1 MSVSSPK
8 TVVIASVV
16 VLVTFI
22 SGVFTG
28 IFVDRVLMHRMR
40 GPHPPRFVSK
50 MMVERLDR
58 HLDLT
63 GDQRA
68 KIEQIIERRHR
79 NMGRE
84 IEAANAEIERVLTPE
99 QRRKF
104 AKMRMHL
111 GRREGKGRTGSTR

>member
-40 GPHPPRFVSK
+40 GHPPRFASK
-50 MMVERLDR
+50 MIVHRLDR

-63 GDQRA
+63 DDQRT

-79 NMGRE
+79 SMGRE

-99 QRRKF
+99 QRQKF
-104 AKMRMHL
+104 AKIRMHL
-111 GRREGKGRTGSTR
+111 GHREGKGRTGPTR